1 MTPEAARVLLHAY
14 IDGEL
19 DAASTV
25 ELESHL
31 SASPPLR
38 QELARLSALQSALQS
53 RATRYA
59 CPPHLN
65 ARLFIAPPAAAV
77 EATRPGVSS
86 RWRNLAIGA
95 TAAALALLVWSL
107 GSNFMF
113 RGTDRALLE
122 QVISSHI
129 RSLMADHLTDLAS
142 AERHSVKPWLSNRL
156 DFAPPVHDLTPDGF
170 VLVGGRLDYL
180 GGKPTAAVVYRYR
193 QHIINV
199 FIWPASF
206 PGDNS
211 IRFFNHRGYNSA
223 SFVSGGMNHCAV
235 SDLNPDDLRKLATLL
250 QSRPAAK

>member
-1 MTPEAARVLLHAY
+1 MTPETARVLLHAY

-25 ELESHL
+25 ELESYL
-31 SASPPLR
+31 NASPPLR

-65 ARLFIAPPAAAV
+65 ARLFSPPATV

-86 RWRNLAIGA
+86 WWRNLAIGA
-95 TAAALALLVWSL
+95 TASAIALLVWSV
-107 GSNFMF
+107 GSNFVF

-122 QVISSHI
+122 QVVSSHI

-199 FIWPASF
+199 FIWPASS
-206 PGDNS
+206 PSDTS
-211 IRFFNHRGYNSA
+211 IRFFSHRGYNSITFA
-223 SFVSGGMNHCAV
+223 SGGMNHCVV

-250 QSRPAAK
+250 QSPPATK

>member
-1 MTPEAARVLLHAY
+1 MTPETARVLLHGY

-38 QELARLSALQSALQS
+38 QELARLSALQNALQS

-59 CPPHLN
+59 CPPTLN
-65 ARLFIAPPAAAV
+65 ALLFSPAATV
-77 EATRPGVSS
+77 EATRAGVSS
-86 RWRNLAIGA
+86 WWRNLAIGA
-95 TAAALALLVWSL
+95 TAAAFALLVWSV
-107 GSNFMF
+107 GSNFVF

-170 VLVGGRLDYL
+170 LLVGGRLDYL
-180 GGKPTAAVVYRYR
+180 GGKPAAAVVYRYR

-199 FIWPASF
+199 FIWPASS
-206 PGDNS
+206 PGDTS
-211 IRFFNHRGYNSA
+211 IRFFTHRGYNSA
-223 SFVSGGMNHCAV
+223 SFASAGMNHWAV
-235 SDLNPDDLRKLATLL
+235 SDLNSQDLRKLATLL
-250 QSRPAAK
+250 QSPPATK